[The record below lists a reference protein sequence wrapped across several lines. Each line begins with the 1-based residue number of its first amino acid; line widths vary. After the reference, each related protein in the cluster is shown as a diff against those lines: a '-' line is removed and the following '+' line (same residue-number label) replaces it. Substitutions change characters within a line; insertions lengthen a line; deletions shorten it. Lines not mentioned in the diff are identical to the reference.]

1 MPVCGTGRT
10 LGSTLT
16 VSQSRSEGTR
26 PRGVIQP
33 ANRTMVSTPLR
44 PEGQRPNGTSEP
56 RPASYAQYAGLG
68 FTFAG
73 TFLVLGAC
81 GWWLD
86 VKLGTA
92 PWLMLVGIALGAVGG
107 FYSMVK
113 RVPGGF
119 GKSPEDPTDKRS
131 S

>member
-1 MPVCGTGRT
+1 
-10 LGSTLT
+10 
-16 VSQSRSEGTR
+16 
-26 PRGVIQP
+26 
-33 ANRTMVSTPLR
+33 MVSTPSR
-44 PEGQRPNGTSEP
+44 PEGQRPSGASEK
-56 RPASYAQYAGLG
+56 RPANAAQYAQYAGLG

-73 TFLVLGAC
+73 TFLVLGAV

-86 VKLGTA
+86 GKLGTA
-92 PWLMLVGIALGAVGG
+92 PWLMLIGIALGACGG

-119 GKSPEDPTDKRS
+119 GETPTDPTDKHS

>member
-1 MPVCGTGRT
+1 
-10 LGSTLT
+10 
-16 VSQSRSEGTR
+16 
-26 PRGVIQP
+26 
-33 ANRTMVSTPLR
+33 MVSTPPR
-44 PEGQRPNGTSEP
+44 PEGQRPEREAAP
-56 RPASYAQYAGLG
+56 RPTSAAQYAQYAGLG

-73 TFLVLGAC
+73 TFLVLGAV

-86 VKLGTA
+86 GKLGTA
-92 PWLMLVGIALGAVGG
+92 PWLMLFGIALGAVGG

-119 GKSPEDPTDKRS
+119 GESPEQPTDKHS